1 MSWQIDRKNFI
12 TNTHK
17 ELVRKKLDK
26 VLHFLLNVVKSLL
39 IKAKTWKLYHSGE
52 VSMNY
57 IITISLYN
65 KEEKEA
71 VLNVLKSFLLK
82 GRRVTIKEVEGSLV
96 NNECEVFL

>member
-1 MSWQIDRKNFI
+1 
-12 TNTHK
+12 
-17 ELVRKKLDK
+17 
-26 VLHFLLNVVKSLL
+26 
-39 IKAKTWKLYHSGE
+39 
-52 VSMNY
+52 MNY